1 MIINSRHINKLILL
15 FYPLM
20 LFDTINGYYL
30 LSGNNVPI
38 SSVYKMIIVVV
49 MMCVAIYSVRFIF
62 VMIVLFL
69 SLTYQS
75 LYYTDGFLYDLSML
89 LKSLLLPLAL
99 LFFVKNKN
107 SIGINAKLI
116 IERVFLI
123 TFVMISVNVLLGLLN
138 IGYTTYGSNLISSGN
153 GHGFKG
159 FVFAGNE
166 LGALLLVTY
175 PAVVTFFK
183 ERGFIQLS
191 LINIIYVL
199 VSILIGTKTAMF
211 GIILLV
217 AYNFYSIND
226 KAKFKIVIVMLFLSF
241 LSYFLYLNLSFIENY
256 YDRFMFFYE
265 KNGYL
270 FLIFSG
276 RYEFLREVILF
287 VDYNYN
293 IFDYIFGIGA
303 SYANNNFKSVEIDF
317 FDLFVW
323 HGIIWCIIVYISFVY
338 IMFHVARND
347 KEKQCLFMF
356 VILLLVSS
364 LAGHVL
370 TSAMI
375 TPLLALYFPYFY
387 NDKSI
392 SKYKS

>member
-1 MIINSRHINKLILL
+1 
-15 FYPLM
+15 
-20 LFDTINGYYL
+20 
-30 LSGNNVPI
+30 
-38 SSVYKMIIVVV
+38 MIIVVV

-123 TFVMISVNVLLGLLN
+123 TFVMISFNVLLGLLN

-226 KAKFKIVIVMLFLSF
+226 KAKF
-241 LSYFLYLNLSFIENY
+241 
-256 YDRFMFFYE
+256 
-265 KNGYL
+265 
-270 FLIFSG
+270 
-276 RYEFLREVILF
+276 
-287 VDYNYN
+287 
-293 IFDYIFGIGA
+293 
-303 SYANNNFKSVEIDF
+303 
-317 FDLFVW
+317 
-323 HGIIWCIIVYISFVY
+323 
-338 IMFHVARND
+338 
-347 KEKQCLFMF
+347 
-356 VILLLVSS
+356 
-364 LAGHVL
+364 
-370 TSAMI
+370 
-375 TPLLALYFPYFY
+375 
-387 NDKSI
+387 
-392 SKYKS
+392 

>member
-1 MIINSRHINKLILL
+1 
-15 FYPLM
+15 
-20 LFDTINGYYL
+20 
-30 LSGNNVPI
+30 
-38 SSVYKMIIVVV
+38 
-49 MMCVAIYSVRFIF
+49 MCVAIYSVRFIF

>member
-123 TFVMISVNVLLGLLN
+123 TFVMISFNVLLGLLN

>member
-1 MIINSRHINKLILL
+1 
-15 FYPLM
+15 
-20 LFDTINGYYL
+20 
-30 LSGNNVPI
+30 
-38 SSVYKMIIVVV
+38 
-49 MMCVAIYSVRFIF
+49 
-62 VMIVLFL
+62 
-69 SLTYQS
+69 
-75 LYYTDGFLYDLSML
+75 
-89 LKSLLLPLAL
+89 
-99 LFFVKNKN
+99 
-107 SIGINAKLI
+107 
-116 IERVFLI
+116 
-123 TFVMISVNVLLGLLN
+123 
-138 IGYTTYGSNLISSGN
+138 
-153 GHGFKG
+153 
-159 FVFAGNE
+159 
-166 LGALLLVTY
+166 
-175 PAVVTFFK
+175 
-183 ERGFIQLS
+183 
-191 LINIIYVL
+191 
-199 VSILIGTKTAMF
+199 
-211 GIILLV
+211 
-217 AYNFYSIND
+217 
-226 KAKFKIVIVMLFLSF
+226 
-241 LSYFLYLNLSFIENY
+241 
-256 YDRFMFFYE
+256 E